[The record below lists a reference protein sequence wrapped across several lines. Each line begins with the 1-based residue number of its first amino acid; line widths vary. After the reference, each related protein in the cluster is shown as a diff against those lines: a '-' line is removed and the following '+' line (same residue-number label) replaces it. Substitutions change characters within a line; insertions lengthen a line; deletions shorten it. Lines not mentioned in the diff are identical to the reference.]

1 MSGQPPPGRL
11 LEVGRVGK
19 PHGVRGDV
27 FVTFTSDV
35 EQRRREGARL
45 WTSPDP
51 MGAPLVVASVRP
63 QGDRHVVHFD
73 GVDSRE
79 AAALL
84 TNRLLHAEPVDEPGA
99 LWVHT
104 LIGSVVVDRGG
115 DRWGRCVAVVDNPA
129 HDLLELDDGVLVPVP
144 FVVESDGEVTL
155 IDPPEGLRQLPG
167 AR

>member
-1 MSGQPPPGRL
+1 MGRI
-11 LEVGRVGK
+11 GK

-35 EQRRREGARL
+35 EQRRQVGARL
-45 WTSPDP
+45 WTGVDAV
-51 MGAPLVVASVRP
+51 GEPLVVVSVRA
-63 QGDRHVVHFD
+63 QGGRHVVHFD

-84 TNRLLHAEPVDEPGA
+84 TNKVLHGEPVEEPGA
-99 LWVHT
+99 LWVHR
-104 LIGSVVVDRGG
+104 LIGSVVVDRAGIT
-115 DRWGRCVAVVDNPA
+115 WGRCVAVVDNPA
-129 HDLLELDDGVLVPVP
+129 HDLLELEDGVLVPVP